1 MFNLKEWEDVGFG
14 VDKDWKIVEVSC
26 ETNLR
31 LCLWEVYVYKTK
43 TNMDDIKFMTQH
55 PSSSLVLSR
64 HLMIN
69 YMNKIESKITS
80 LNLPQMHKVFR
91 MWSTP
96 PRKLLSFKGES
107 SFGKSIEKGHD
118 LKRGGM
124 KISNKH

>member
-14 VDKDWKIVEVSC
+14 VDKDWKIVEVSY

-43 TNMDDIKFMTQH
+43 TNMDDIIFMTQH

-64 HLMIN
+64 HLMIS

-107 SFGKSIEKGHD
+107 SFGKSIEKGH
-118 LKRGGM
+118 
-124 KISNKH
+124 